1 MNHEQETTM
10 STIAFT
16 VPGMT
21 CGHCEAAVKGEIGK
35 LAGVSNVDVN
45 LDTKAVV
52 VEGEGLDTDAIFAA
66 VDEAGFE
73 AVA

>member
-1 MNHEQETTM
+1 MDTLN
-10 STIAFT
+10 FT

-35 LAGVSNVDVN
+35 LAGVASVSVD
-45 LDTKAVV
+45 LDTKVVV
-52 VEGEGLDTDAIFAA
+52 VEGDGLDLDAVFAA

>member
-1 MNHEQETTM
+1 MTTLN
-10 STIAFT
+10 FT

-35 LAGVSNVDVN
+35 LAGVDTVDVD
-45 LDTKAVV
+45 LVTKAVV
-52 VEGEGLDTDAIFAA
+52 VEGTNLDRTAIFAA

-73 AVA
+73 AVG

>member
-1 MNHEQETTM
+1 MD
-10 STIAFT
+10 TIAFT

-35 LAGVSNVDVN
+35 LAGIASVDVN

-52 VEGEGLDTDAIFAA
+52 VTGDALDRDAIFAA

-73 AVA
+73 PVA

>member
-1 MNHEQETTM
+1 M
-10 STIAFT
+10 SNTIAIT

-35 LAGVSNVDVN
+35 LTGVSSVDVN

-52 VEGEGLDTDAIFAA
+52 VEGEQLDLDAIVAA

-73 AVA
+73 AVV

>member
-1 MNHEQETTM
+1 M
-10 STIAFT
+10 STTIAIT

-35 LAGVSNVDVN
+35 LVGVTSVDVN

-52 VEGEGLDTDAIFAA
+52 VEGEQLDLDAIVAA

-73 AVA
+73 AVV